1 MPGHNCIGFKDTFRN
16 LRNFEASFCCKAG
29 LSTYNTHEA
38 SAVSAV
44 PCTWLVNA
52 YGNHWEPRPCK
63 TAEATKHGFYDA
75 CKSMTATRRN
85 DCRRVQGCQRY
96 LVATCCT
103 CCVYIYI
110 VCIYIYIGACIRIH
124 YMLKFIQPAGQNALS
139 GLFSHFS
146 CSFIIELCGLQHTE
160 ATTPFQV
167 CKIMLINIEC

>member
-110 VCIYIYIGACIRIH
+110 YIVYIYRCMHSYTLHAQVYPASRAKCSLWAIFSFLMLLH
-124 YMLKFIQPAGQNALS
+124 Y
-139 GLFSHFS
+139 
-146 CSFIIELCGLQHTE
+146 
-160 ATTPFQV
+160 
-167 CKIMLINIEC
+167 